1 MSSNSPRQL
10 NCCQASCPSQPQP
23 FCSHWIMLFYLSLSF
38 LLAFLPSHV
47 MSLSSWCCLSSSSLT
62 MVCFLVTSWRVTF
75 LRHHLGVWV
84 DLVWAPYPVTDWLY
98 SYLSR
103 VDHGPAH
110 VNQFNLK
117 TKIYLFFFLHFAL
130 AVPLLDVIL
139 LLSLIH
145 IAHLCLQIWNQSVPI
160 HNIVN

>member
-1 MSSNSPRQL
+1 MKVKVYHFWFCTTTLLTNPSPQPLRICNSITLVSSNSSRQL
-10 NCCQASCPSQPQP
+10 NCCQAICPSQPQP

-103 VDHGPAH
+103 VDHGPDH
-110 VNQFNLK
+110 VDPFNLK
-117 TKIYLFFFLHFAL
+117 
-130 AVPLLDVIL
+130 D
-139 LLSLIH
+139 
-145 IAHLCLQIWNQSVPI
+145 
-160 HNIVN
+160 